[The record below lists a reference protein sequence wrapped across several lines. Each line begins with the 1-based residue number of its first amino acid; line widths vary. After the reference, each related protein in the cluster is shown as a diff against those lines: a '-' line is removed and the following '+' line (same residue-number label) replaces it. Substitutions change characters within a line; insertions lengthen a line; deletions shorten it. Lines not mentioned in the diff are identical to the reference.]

1 MKELESEDCESI
13 DSDAYLIGTDK
24 NKVTTEEIEAETL
37 IGKKIM
43 LEVEML
49 KYFKFFQFNLLL
61 S

>member
-24 NKVTTEEIEAETL
+24 NKVTTEEIDAETL

-49 KYFKFFQFNLLL
+49 K
-61 S
+61 

>member
-24 NKVTTEEIEAETL
+24 NKVTTEEKEAETL

-43 LEVEML
+43 LEIVML
-49 KYFKFFQFNLLL
+49 K
-61 S
+61 